1 MTPILLILF
10 GLIIIGLTIWD
21 IRREE
26 ADMLFWM
33 DCLWWNVNKTEN
45 PILFRVAVAVQLTG
59 ALLLIL
65 AGGAWL
71 VYFR

>member
-1 MTPILLILF
+1 MTPILLIIF

-33 DCLWWNVNKTEN
+33 DCLWWDVNKTEN
-45 PILFRVAVAVQLTG
+45 PILFRIAVVAQFAAAVIMV
-59 ALLLIL
+59 LI
-65 AGGAWL
+65 GVGWL
-71 VYFR
+71 VYF

>member
-1 MTPILLILF
+1 MTPILLIIF

-45 PILFRVAVAVQLTG
+45 PILFRIAVVAQFAAAVIMV
-59 ALLLIL
+59 LI
-65 AGGAWL
+65 GVGWL
-71 VYFR
+71 VYF